1 MHVIKLDLQFS
12 ISIAED
18 KKISVGNIARAV
30 KESEID
36 AKIAEGII
44 HAIDV
49 ELVEEYCDKKYAQ
62 GNGEGEYQR
71 AGTSKRHVM
80 TCAGELDLT
89 LHKITNVVTGH
100 TFKPIEDAVSF
111 DGKKKYQEDI
121 SMIGVELATKMTY
134 RDTQKEGELFIN
146 GFPSAGTLNARVID
160 YGDKINDYTKDD
172 LTDANIDVAFSD
184 GTKTHTQESDVKKN
198 DVHVVLGMKD
208 CCKVLM
214 GVTVNKPWNECA
226 QNLDDK
232 HALSKD
238 AVIVSDAEREM
249 VDALATGSREHQ
261 IDLIHLFR
269 TTGYKLWEDE
279 KMTYDER
286 KKIIQRLEA
295 ILYHLKNSVKK
306 HQVDGDTEAIK
317 ARINAT
323 VDELKK
329 IADGLLTVG
338 CSKAAEFIRYASNY
352 AVTFARLALE
362 GRIIP
367 WNSNIIERLMAEIS
381 KRCKHKWMRWT
392 TRGLEAMLRI
402 LLTRYTDEKTY
413 ERFKRSITK
422 SENLK
427 FISCEVKVIHV
438 GGQVLANV

>member
-18 KKISVGNIARAV
+18 KKLSVGNIACAV
-30 KESEID
+30 KESKIE
-36 AKIAEGII
+36 AKIAEEII
-44 HAIDV
+44 HAIDA
-49 ELVEEYCDKKYAQ
+49 ELVEDYCGTKYAQ
-62 GNGEGEYQR
+62 GNGECEYQR
-71 AGTSKRHVM
+71 AGTSKRHIV
-80 TCAGELDLT
+80 TCVGELDIT
-89 LHKITNVVTGH
+89 LHKITNTMTGN
-100 TFKPIEDAVSF
+100 TFKPIEDVISF

-121 SMIGVELATKMTY
+121 SMIGVELSTKMTY
-134 RDTQKEGELFIN
+134 RDAQKEGKLFID

-172 LTDANIDVAFSD
+172 ITDANIDVAFSD

-198 DVHVVLGMKD
+198 DIHVVLGIKNG
-208 CCKVLM
+208 CKVLM
-214 GVTVNKPWNECA
+214 GVTVNKPWNESA

-232 HALSKD
+232 QALSKN

-249 VDALATGSREHQ
+249 VDALVTGNREHQ

-279 KMTYDER
+279 KMTYEER
-286 KKIIQRLEA
+286 KKIIQRMEA

-306 HQVDGDTEAIK
+306 HRADDDTEAIK

-329 IADGLLTVG
+329 IANELLTVG
-338 CSKAAEFIRYASNY
+338 CYKAAEFIRYASNY

-413 ERFKRSITK
+413 ERFKRGIMK
-422 SENLK
+422 LDNLK